1 MKYVTEQSNSF
12 TDRKIKLECPTELLM
27 LKTGVF
33 CCLLDDVLTFCWGN
47 SSFFTTIGHSEE
59 SFCSR
64 FHDLRQYY
72 AKFPNEFA
80 AIRQE
85 LEQALE
91 EGCSDFEMTIRLP
104 LPNGGFSWARLY
116 GTIRKIR

>member
-1 MKYVTEQSNSF
+1 MDSNRRKSSILEDQILEWTGWIMKYVTEQSNSF

-72 AKFPNEFA
+72 AKFPN
-80 AIRQE
+80 
-85 LEQALE
+85 
-91 EGCSDFEMTIRLP
+91 
-104 LPNGGFSWARLY
+104 
-116 GTIRKIR
+116 